1 MWIAFGHSSSNIKQ
15 VSVLIY
21 HVWDTA
27 YYQYIIITYLILL
40 HVYYQSKD
48 DKVPFDPAVQM
59 LGLYSKNPETL
70 TQKILCTPIFI
81 AAQFTTAKCWKQPKC
96 PPVNEWIKK
105 RWYVYT
111 MEFYTAERKKE
122 LLCFATAW
130 MELESIMLSE
140 ISQAVKDKYHM
151 ISPISGT

>member
-1 MWIAFGHSSSNIKQ
+1 M
-15 VSVLIY
+15 
-21 HVWDTA
+21 
-27 YYQYIIITYLILL
+27 ILL

-70 TQKILCTPIFI
+70 TQKNLCTPIFI

-105 RWYVYT
+105 LCYINT
-111 MEFYTAERKKE
+111 MEYYAVERKKE
-122 LLCFATAW
+122 LPPSMTAW

-140 ISQAVKDKYHM
+140 ISQAAKDKYHM
-151 ISPISGT
+151 ISPISGI